1 MDVLDDH
8 PLLGLS
14 LPAALHQ
21 QVHLL
26 GAGARPLQ
34 LPTLRDAF
42 NGLLRKKK
50 KEEKALESSV
60 IVCLCSIHLGEKI
73 VG

>member
-1 MDVLDDH
+1 MDVFDDH

-26 GAGARPLQ
+26 GAGAWPFQ
-34 LPTLRDAF
+34 FPSLRDAF
-42 NGLLRKKK
+42 DGLL
-50 KEEKALESSV
+50 E
-60 IVCLCSIHLGEKI
+60 
-73 VG
+73 VGIEI